1 MRRRAGTLTGGPG
14 RLGFRLEHRD
24 GRARAGAFLTP
35 HGGVATPAFMPVGT
49 RGAVKTLSP
58 DDLREAGSRIIL
70 SNTYHLFLRP
80 GADLVERM
88 GGLQR
93 FMAWDGPLLTDS
105 GGFQIVSLSSLA
117 KVDDGGVT
125 FQSHLD
131 GSRHRLTPELAVEV
145 QEKLGSDIA
154 MVLDEVVPFLS
165 PREEMERAVART
177 LAWARRCLAARRKPS
192 MSLFGI
198 VQGGKHPDLR
208 SACARELVEMGFDG
222 YAVGGMALGEP
233 KPMTWA
239 A

>member
-80 GADLVERM
+80 GPSLVRKM

-93 FMAWDGPLLTDS
+93 FMPWHGPRPTHR
-105 GGFQIVSLSSLA
+105 GC
-117 KVDDGGVT
+117 
-125 FQSHLD
+125 FQSV
-131 GSRHRLTPELAVEV
+131 A
-145 QEKLGSDIA
+145 
-154 MVLDEVVPFLS
+154 LS
-165 PREEMERAVART
+165 A
-177 LAWARRCLAARRKPS
+177 PS
-192 MSLFGI
+192 
-198 VQGGKHPDLR
+198 K
-208 SACARELVEMGFDG
+208 
-222 YAVGGMALGEP
+222 
-233 KPMTWA
+233 
-239 A
+239 